1 MTYSESNRSFLQVA
15 RESSEGVL
23 PGSPVV
29 HFYEFNPGGVT
40 GFVPQ
45 IESVEREPVSP
56 ANQRQ
61 RGMPV
66 DKMVEGSIDTDL
78 TWSTFREFAEG
89 MLHAAFTGPA
99 PNFPTSCT
107 AAHFVVPAM
116 AAALPEFTL
125 VFVRGAKIA
134 SNNGLKVVDAL
145 STTTNII
152 IKGGLVAETF
162 AAADGVTVEV
172 CGFRFA
178 AGDLQVNADGNL
190 ITVAKNLT
198 QLGLEAGRT
207 VWVGGDP
214 ANAALSFATAA
225 NRGPVR
231 IAATPTANLMRI
243 ENTNSAVAWAADTGV
258 GKTVDLYYGQ
268 EARIRYLTDANFLL
282 PTWHTE
288 RVFNKIMSGSPGYI
302 YGHGMQVVRGT
313 ISLPE
318 KTKATLAIAM
328 RGTNT
333 NGPTAIRATNFATP
347 IKTLQKTMVNTTSH
361 IYRGRIRAKAGN
373 TPYTGIIT
381 SVALNMEADVQ
392 RNGGHGVMGSVTNT
406 AGPVNV
412 GVEVGAHFTVPEV
425 IAALE
430 SGERVGCDWF
440 INNGDGA
447 ACFDMPSCT
456 LSNGMPETP
465 TNQTVRIALGA
476 DAHEDDIFGS
486 TLIVSLFPYCPTA

>member
-1 MTYSESNRSFLQVA
+1 MGYSESNRSFLQVA
-15 RESSEGVL
+15 RETSEGVL
-23 PGSPVV
+23 PGSPTV
-29 HFYEFNPGGVT
+29 HAYEYNPGGLT
-40 GFVPQ
+40 GFAPQ

-89 MLHAAFTGPA
+89 LLHAAFTGPA

-107 AAHFVVPAM
+107 TAHFVVPTM
-116 AAALPEFTL
+116 SAALPEFTL

-134 SNNGLKVVDAL
+134 SNNGLKVVDAA
-145 STTTNII
+145 STTANII

-178 AGDLQVNADGNL
+178 SGDLQVNSDGNL
-190 ITVAKNLT
+190 ITSTKDMT
-198 QLGLEAGRT
+198 QLALLAGQT
-207 VWVGGDP
+207 IWVGGD
-214 ANAALSFATAA
+214 AAADHAFATAA

-243 ENTNSAVAWAADTGV
+243 ENTNSTGAWATDNGS
-258 GKTVDLYYGQ
+258 GKTVDIYYGQ
-268 EARIRYLTDANFLL
+268 EARIRYLTDASFLL
-282 PTWHTE
+282 PTWRTE
-288 RVFNKIMSGSPGYI
+288 RVFNKLGAGDAASYL
-302 YGHGMQVVRGT
+302 YAHGMQVVRGT
-313 ISLPE
+313 ISMPE
-318 KTKATLAIAM
+318 KTKATLSLAM
-328 RGTNT
+328 RGTT
-333 NGPTAIRATNFATP
+333 TSGPTTSRATNFNAP
-347 IKTLQKTMVNTTSH
+347 IRTLQKTMVNTTSH
-361 IYRGRIRAKAGN
+361 IYRGRIRAKADN
-373 TPYTGIIT
+373 TAFTGIIT
-381 SVALNMEADVQ
+381 SVALNIEADVQ

-412 GVEVGAHFTVPEV
+412 SVEVGAHFTVPEV

-430 SGERVGCDWF
+430 AGDRVGCDWF

-447 ACFDMPSCT
+447 ACFDMPSCC

>member
-1 MTYSESNRSFLQVA
+1 MGYSESNRSFLQVA
-15 RESSEGVL
+15 RESSEGTL

-29 HFYEFNPGGVT
+29 HAYEYNPGGLT
-40 GFVPQ
+40 GFAPQ

-66 DKMVEGSIDTDL
+66 DKMVEGSIETDL

-89 MLHAAFTGPA
+89 LLHAAFTGPA

-107 AAHFVVPAM
+107 TAHFVVPTM
-116 AAALPEFTL
+116 SAALPANTL

-134 SNNGLKVVDAL
+134 ANNGFKVVD
-145 STTTNII
+145 SGGTTTQIPI
-152 IKGGLVAETF
+152 VGGLVAETF
-162 AAADGVTVEV
+162 AAAEGATVEV

-178 AGDLQVNADGNL
+178 SGDLQVNSDGNL
-190 ITVAKNLT
+190 ITTTKDLT
-198 QLGLEAGRT
+198 QLGLEAGDT
-207 VWVGGDP
+207 IWVGGV
-214 ANAALSFATAA
+214 AAAQTFAVAA
-225 NRGPVR
+225 NRGPAR

-243 ENTNSAVAWAADTGV
+243 ENTTAPF
-258 GKTVDLYYGQ
+258 TVDNGSSKLIDVFYGQ
-268 EARIRYLTDANFLL
+268 RVRVRYLTDANFLL
-282 PTWHTE
+282 PYWRTE
-288 RVFNKIMSGSPGYI
+288 RVFNKLGAGDAASYL
-302 YGHGMQVVRGT
+302 YAHGMQVVRGT
-313 ISLPE
+313 ISMPE
-318 KTKATLAIAM
+318 KAKATLSVAM
-328 RGTNT
+328 RGTT
-333 NGPTAIRATNFATP
+333 TSGPTTSRATNFNAP

-361 IYRGRIRAKAGN
+361 IYRGRIRAKVAG
-373 TPYTGIIT
+373 TAFTGIIT
-381 SVALNMEADVQ
+381 SVALNLEADVQ

-430 SGERVGCDWF
+430 AGDAVGCDWF